1 METFAVEADVPG
13 GPHAASRAR
22 RLVREELSGR
32 IPPEVLPDL
41 ELLVTELVANGV
53 RHGGAGDPVA
63 ELHLRVESRPPALH
77 VEVANPDE
85 HAGFV
90 GQRAPDLEHGG
101 GLGLHIVERLASR
114 WGVRHDKRTAVWFEL
129 DCPPGRLV

>member
-32 IPPEVLPDL
+32 IPDEVIPDVV
-41 ELLVTELVANGV
+41 LLVTELVANGV
-53 RHGGAGDPVA
+53 RHGGAGADT
-63 ELHLRVESRPPALH
+63 ELHLLLESRPPALH
-77 VEVANPDE
+77 VEVINPDHE
-85 HAGFV
+85 GAV
-90 GQRAPDLEHGG
+90 GQRTPDLEGGG

-114 WGVRHDKRTAVWFEL
+114 WGVRHDPRTAVWFEL
-129 DCPPGRLV
+129 DCEPAALL

>member
-32 IPPEVLPDL
+32 VPEAVIPDV
-41 ELLVTELVANGV
+41 ELLITELVANGV
-53 RHGGAGDPVA
+53 RHGGARQPGDA
-63 ELHLRVESRPPALH
+63 LHLRLESRRPALH
-77 VEVANPDE
+77 VEVINPDHE
-85 HAGFV
+85 GAV
-90 GQRAPDLEHGG
+90 ARRAPDMGGGG

-114 WGVRHDKRTAVWFEL
+114 WGVRHDPRTAVWFEL
-129 DCPPGRLV
+129 DCLL